1 MYFTICGS
9 TQELHEHYRKGTNL
23 SSILHNAEVLRM
35 SGKHN
40 DYAQCIRFNYNSND
54 FDSKRFKHL
63 VENFSHV
70 YMTET
75 FYPKDI
81 SNYANKFNVDDFIPN
96 KHKIEKY
103 NKIKNLAE
111 KSFQVLKNAKADCQ
125 SIEFK
130 RQ

>member
-40 DYAQCIRFNYNSND
+40 DYAQCIRFNYNSDD

-63 VENFSHV
+63 IEIFSHV

-103 NKIKNLAE
+103 NKVKNLAE
-111 KSFQVLKNAKADCQ
+111 KSF
-125 SIEFK
+125 
-130 RQ
+130 